1 MKTGKLNY
9 NVTVPSF
16 AKAKELNLMHW
27 QSLVFYSYLYGHTK
41 KKKTNGLW
49 INIPSTIFQKLYGK
63 HYRTHIKALLRCK
76 WIEENPSYKNDEN
89 GFTKSFRLSDKTYD
103 KKHRKF
109 SVRLQK
115 RIYEKFVKTSKDKSD
130 LSTEYTRLLKQR
142 HDRLFIEN
150 ARSAAS
156 KALKTRL
163 DLKIA
168 NITIGDNKRAY
179 SSIIT
184 YTKSARKDVIY
195 GDRGRLVNVD
205 VSGMV
210 QQILN
215 KNIKDERWNQ
225 WIRNDFA
232 TCLQKELRLKA
243 NRSTV
248 KILFMV
254 ALSDGEQSENSLKV
268 RRFLEKEFPTIMF
281 YVEMLKE
288 NGSIQMVTQQM
299 EADLI
304 RSFIIENPN
313 FDVLPAHDGLFCGE
327 KDAEWVEAALEKFL
341 KKQGMVG
348 ATKITYY
355 NPKSRPL
362 SIVEILAQLS

>member
-9 NVTVPSF
+9 SVTVPSF
-16 AKAKELNLMHW
+16 AKAKELKLMHW

-63 HYRTHIKALLRCK
+63 HYRRHINSLLRCK

-89 GFTKSFRLSDKTYD
+89 GFTKSFRLSNKTYD

-184 YTKSARKDVIY
+184 YTKSARKDVMY
-195 GDRGRLVNVD
+195 GDRGCLVNVD

-215 KNIKDERWNQ
+215 KNIQNEKWNE

-243 NRSTV
+243 NRSTI
-248 KILFMV
+248 KKQFMV
-254 ALSDGEQSENSLKV
+254 ALSDGEQSENSLKI
-268 RRFLEKEFPTIMF
+268 RNYLTEEFPSIMF
-281 YVEMLKE
+281 YVGMLKE
-288 NGSIQMVTQQM
+288 KGTIQMVTQQM

-304 RSFIIENPN
+304 RSFITKHQHLN
-313 FDVLPAHDGLFCGE
+313 VLPAHDGLFCGE
-327 KDAEWVEAALEKFL
+327 KDAEKVDAALERFL
-341 KKQGMVG
+341 KEQGLIG

-362 SIVEILAQLS
+362 TLIELLS